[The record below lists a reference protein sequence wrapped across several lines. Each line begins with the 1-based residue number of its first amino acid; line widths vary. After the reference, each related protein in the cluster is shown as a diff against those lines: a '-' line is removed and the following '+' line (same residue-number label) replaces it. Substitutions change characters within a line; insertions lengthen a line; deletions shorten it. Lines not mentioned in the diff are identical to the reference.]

1 MVGTTLATALTAPW
15 WATQDGRRK
24 PQADVRGS
32 RPAIPRMPPPA
43 NDDLTRL
50 LHDWSRGDAAA
61 LSRLVELVYPEL
73 HRIAARVLS
82 RERPGHTLQPTALVN
97 EAYLR
102 FSQRSPGKQWNDRTH
117 FFAVAARVVRA
128 VLVDHARARDA
139 VKRGDGH
146 RRTSLAAA
154 LDLAADAPVDMLDLD
169 AALAEL
175 EALNAEHCRIVELRY
190 FGGLSI
196 EETAEAL
203 GVSVSTVK
211 RGWLAAKTFV
221 RRRLDGDPAPA

>member
-1 MVGTTLATALTAPW
+1 MVPTTLTTALPAPW
-15 WATQDGRRK
+15 RAVPDGRSVCPR
-24 PQADVRGS
+24 DVRGS
-32 RPAIPRMPPPA
+32 RPPLSRMPPPA

-61 LSRLVELVYPEL
+61 LPRLIEIVYPEL

-102 FSQRSPGKQWNDRTH
+102 FSQREPGKQWNDRTH

-154 LDLAADAPVDMLDLD
+154 LDLASDAPVDMLDLD
-169 AALAEL
+169 AALAAL

-190 FGGLSI
+190 FAGLSI

-203 GVSVSTVK
+203 GVSMSTVK

-221 RRRLDGDPAPA
+221 RRRLEGDPAVP

>member
-1 MVGTTLATALTAPW
+1 MVGTTLTATLPVPW
-15 WATQDGRRK
+15 WTARDGRRK
-24 PQADVRGS
+24 HPADMRGS
-32 RPAIPRMPPPA
+32 RPAIPGMPPPSR
-43 NDDLTRL
+43 DDLTLL

-61 LSRLVELVYPEL
+61 LPRLIEIVYPEL
-73 HRIAARVLS
+73 HKIAARVLS

-102 FSQRSPGKQWNDRTH
+102 FSQRQPGKQWNDRTH

-146 RRTSLAAA
+146 RRTGLAAA

-190 FGGLSI
+190 FAGLSI

-203 GVSVSTVK
+203 GVSISTVK

-221 RRRLDGDPAPA
+221 RRHLEGEPGVS